1 MFGSNNGNDQK
12 SKNKKVPREN
22 MNSQS
27 TNSLVRGTSVE
38 GTITTESDIRI
49 DGKLVG
55 HLISKGKVI
64 IGPSGEI
71 NGDIDCQ
78 NAMIEG
84 HFSGRLVVHELL
96 QIKETA
102 KVEGEVQTNK
112 LVVQSGSI
120 FNVRC
125 SMGGK
130 KMIAR
135 KSEALEL
142 ERLSKVVKTA

>member
-1 MFGSNNGNDQK
+1 MFGSSNGNDQK
-12 SKNKKVPREN
+12 NKNKKVVRDSA
-22 MNSQS
+22 NSQS
-27 TNSLVRGTSVE
+27 TNSLVRGTTIE

-71 NGDIDCQ
+71 KGDIECQ

-84 HFSGRLVVHELL
+84 HFSGRLQVHELL

-102 KVEGEVQTNK
+102 QVEGEVQTSK

-120 FNVRC
+120 FNVTC

-130 KMIAR
+130 TMKAR
-135 KSEALEL
+135 RSESLEL
-142 ERLSKVVKTA
+142 EKLSKVVKTA

>member
-1 MFGSNNGNDQK
+1 MFGSNNRNDQK
-12 SKNKKVPREN
+12 NKSKKVPREN

>member
-1 MFGSNNGNDQK
+1 MFGSSNGSDQK
-12 SKNKKVPREN
+12 NKSKKVPREN

>member
-1 MFGSNNGNDQK
+1 MFGSSNGNDPK
-12 SKNKKVPREN
+12 NKNKKVSRDSI
-22 MNSQS
+22 NSQS
-27 TNSLVRGTSVE
+27 TNSLVRGTIVE

-49 DGKLVG
+49 DGKLIG

-71 NGDIDCQ
+71 NGDIECQ

-84 HFSGRLVVHELL
+84 HFSGRLQVHELL

-102 KVEGEVQTNK
+102 QVEGEVQTSK

-120 FNVRC
+120 FNVTC

-130 KMIAR
+130 KMKAR
-135 KSEALEL
+135 RTESLEL

>member
-1 MFGSNNGNDQK
+1 MFGSSNGNDPKNK
-12 SKNKKVPREN
+12 SKKVPREN
-22 MNSQS
+22 TNSQS

-38 GTITTESDIRI
+38 GTISTESDIRI

-71 NGDIDCQ
+71 NGDIECQ

-84 HFSGRLVVHELL
+84 HFSGRLLVHELL
-96 QIKETA
+96 QVKETA
-102 KVEGEVQTNK
+102 QVDGEVQTNK

-120 FNVRC
+120 FNVTC

-130 KMIAR
+130 KMKAR
-135 KSEALEL
+135 RSEALEL
-142 ERLSKVVKTA
+142 ETLSKVVKTA

>member
-1 MFGSNNGNDQK
+1 MFGSSNGNDQK
-12 SKNKKVPREN
+12 NKSKKVPRDSV
-22 MNSQS
+22 NSQS

-71 NGDIDCQ
+71 NGDIECQ

-84 HFSGRLVVHELL
+84 HFSGRLQVHELL
-96 QIKETA
+96 QVKETA
-102 KVEGEVQTNK
+102 QVEGEVQTGK

-120 FNVRC
+120 FNVTC

-130 KMIAR
+130 KMKAR
-135 KSEALEL
+135 RSESLEL
-142 ERLSKVVKTA
+142 EKLSKVVKTA